1 MNNANVLRFS
11 PKKRSNMNLVCL
23 IFYEEGDM
31 GNYVI
36 LSDEKEMAYKLVLL
50 TYIKMRGSGLFFRS
64 YLLII
69 DI

>member
-1 MNNANVLRFS
+1 
-11 PKKRSNMNLVCL
+11 MNLVCL